1 MVELTYYGHSAVK
14 ITSDKVALMIDPFLD
29 GNPNRKCC
37 SADVEADVIC
47 VTHGHGDHVGD
58 TVEIATRND
67 ALVIAP
73 FELATYLDMKG
84 CRVHPMHI
92 GGARTFDWG
101 RVKLTPA
108 LHGSGFI
115 EESGKIV
122 YTGNP
127 CGFLITLE
135 GKTIY
140 HAGDTGL
147 SAEME
152 VVGRMNAIDLA
163 LLPIGD
169 NFTMGPDDAV
179 EAVRMLKPKKVVPI
193 HYNTW
198 EVIAQN
204 PEGFARK
211 VAGLAPVEIV
221 APGGIIMVS

>member
-1 MVELTYYGHSAVK
+1 MEIRYLGHSVVMIKADAVRL
-14 ITSDKVALMIDPFLD
+14 IVDPFLD
-29 GNPNRKCC
+29 GNPQATEKP
-37 SADVEADVIC
+37 SEIDVDVIC

-58 TVEIATRND
+58 TVEIAKRTG

-92 GGARTFDWG
+92 GGAHMFDWG

-127 CGFLITLE
+127 CGFLFTME

-147 SAEME
+147 SAEMD
-152 VVGRMNAIDLA
+152 VIGRMNRIDVA

-179 EAVRMLKPKKVVPI
+179 
-193 HYNTW
+193 
-198 EVIAQN
+198 
-204 PEGFARK
+204 
-211 VAGLAPVEIV
+211 
-221 APGGIIMVS
+221 

>member
-1 MVELTYYGHSAVK
+1 MVDVTYLGHSAVMLK
-14 ITSDKVALMIDPFLD
+14 TDAVRLIIDPFLD
-29 GNPNRKCC
+29 GNPQAAMAP
-37 SADVEADVIC
+37 STIEVDVVC

-58 TVEIATRND
+58 TMTIAKRNNS
-67 ALVIAP
+67 LVIAP

-92 GGARTFDWG
+92 GGAKNFGWG

-115 EESGKIV
+115 EESGQII

-127 CGFLITLE
+127 CGYLFNLD

-152 VVGRMNAIDLA
+152 VIGRMNMIDVA

-169 NFTMGPDDAV
+169 NFTMGPADAA
-179 EAVRMLKPKKVVPI
+179 EAVRMLKPRTVVPI

-198 EVIAQN
+198 EVIEQN
-204 PEGFARK
+204 PEGFAAQVSSDVR
-211 VAGLAPVEIV
+211 VEIIK
-221 APGGIIMVS
+221 PGEKLTI